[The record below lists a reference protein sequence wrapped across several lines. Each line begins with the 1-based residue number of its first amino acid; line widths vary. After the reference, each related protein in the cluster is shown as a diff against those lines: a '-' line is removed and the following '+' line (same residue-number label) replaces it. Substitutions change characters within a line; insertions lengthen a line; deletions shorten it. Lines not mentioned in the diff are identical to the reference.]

1 MKSDSI
7 LESKSYYMSTDLTL
21 MSFPQIINTTQS
33 LLNLAKA
40 IPTSNLS
47 NYEISTNEISVIET
61 ALLLFNNAK
70 TYLLMR
76 RLLIMLC

>member
-1 MKSDSI
+1 
-7 LESKSYYMSTDLTL
+7 MSTDLTF